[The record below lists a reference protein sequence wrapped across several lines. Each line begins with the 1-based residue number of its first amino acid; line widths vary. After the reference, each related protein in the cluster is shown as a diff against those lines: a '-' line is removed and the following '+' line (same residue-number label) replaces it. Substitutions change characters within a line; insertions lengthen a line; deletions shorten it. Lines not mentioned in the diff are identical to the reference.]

1 MPRRSSSVVGR
12 EFGNGVRD
20 AIKQTQMT
28 HRQIA
33 ENLDWDESKLSDL
46 VRGKGGVT
54 ETELLQLLAFC
65 RIPPAEVRH
74 LLALYRETRETGYL
88 KIPEDGL
95 PDQVRS
101 LIEQE
106 RLANVI
112 TVWSMNLIPGRLQTA
127 DYMRAVVD
135 AGARDESVDYE
146 EVIAARLARR
156 ELFHWSREF
165 LFFIHEQAL
174 LLPVGGE
181 EVMKDQLLHLLAMAQ
196 RSYVTVRIL
205 PTAIG
210 AHAGLSG
217 SFMQLRYEKFEP
229 VVFIESQNSSLFL
242 EDKGSLAIY
251 AKVLKLLD
259 RQALSAEQSKER
271 INSILF

>member
-1 MPRRSSSVVGR
+1 MPRRNSSVVGR
-12 EFGNGVRD
+12 EFGIGVRN
-20 AIKQTQMT
+20 AIEQTKMT
-28 HRQIA
+28 HREIA
-33 ENLDWDESKLSDL
+33 RMLDWDESKLSDL

-65 RIPPAEVRH
+65 RVPPAEVRH
-74 LLALYRETRETGYL
+74 LLALFRETRETGYL
-88 KIPEDGL
+88 QIPPDGL

-101 LIEQE
+101 LIDQE

-135 AGARDESVDYE
+135 AGARDKSINYE

-165 LFFIHEQAL
+165 VFYIHEQAL
-174 LLPVGGE
+174 RLPVGGD

-196 RSYVTVRIL
+196 RSYVTMRIL

-217 SFMQLRYEKFEP
+217 SFMQLKYEKFEP
-229 VVFIESQNSSLFL
+229 VVFLESQNTSLFL

-251 AKVLKLLD
+251 DKVLKLLD
-259 RQALSAEQSKER
+259 RQALGAEQSKEL
-271 INSILF
+271 INGILF

>member
-1 MPRRSSSVVGR
+1 MPRRNSSVVGR
-12 EFGNGVRD
+12 EFGIGVRH
-20 AIKQTQMT
+20 AIEQTKMT
-28 HRQIA
+28 HREIA
-33 ENLDWDESKLSDL
+33 RMLDWDESKLSDL
-46 VRGKGGVT
+46 VRGKGGVS
-54 ETELLQLLAFC
+54 EAEVLQLLAFC
-65 RIPPAEVRH
+65 RVPPTEVRR
-74 LLALYRETRETGYL
+74 LLALFRETRETGYL
-88 KIPEDGL
+88 QIPADGL

-135 AGARDESVDYE
+135 AGARDESIDYE

-165 LFFIHEQAL
+165 VFYIHEQAL
-174 LLPVGGE
+174 RLPVGGE
-181 EVMKDQLLHLLAMAQ
+181 EVMKDQLLHLLGMAR

-205 PTAIG
+205 PIAIG

-217 SFMQLRYEKFEP
+217 SFMQLKYEKFEP
-229 VVFIESQNSSLFL
+229 VVFLESQNTSLFL
-242 EDKGSLAIY
+242 EDRGSLATY
-251 AKVLKLLD
+251 TKVLKVLD
-259 RQALSAEQSKER
+259 RQALSAEQSKEL

>member
-88 KIPEDGL
+88 KIPEDGV
-95 PDQVRS
+95 PDLVRS
-101 LIEQE
+101 LVEQE

-112 TVWSMNLIPGRLQTA
+112 TVWSMNLIPSRLQTA
-127 DYMRAVVD
+127 DYMSAVVN
-135 AGARDESVDYE
+135 GMVQSKSVDYR
-146 EVIAARLARR
+146 EVIAAKLARR
-156 ELFHWSREF
+156 ELFHWSRKF
-165 LFFIHEQAL
+165 VFYIHQQAL
-174 LLPVGGE
+174 MLPVGGP
-181 EVMKDQLLHLLAMAQ
+181 EVMKDQLLHLLAMAR
-196 RSYVTVRIL
+196 RSYIALRIV
-205 PTAIG
+205 PIAFG
-210 AHAGLSG
+210 AHAGLGG
-217 SFMQLRYEKFEP
+217 SFMRLEYEKFEP
-229 VVFIESQNSSLFL
+229 VVYLEGENSSLFL
-242 EDKGSLAIY
+242 EDKASLATY
-251 AKVLKLLD
+251 AEVLKLLD
-259 RQALSAEQSKER
+259 RQALSVEKSVEL
-271 INSILF
+271 INSIVI